1 MTKQTENN
9 GGVGGH
15 NSLATSNHNSNG
27 GISTTTTSS
36 GMSTVAVTSASVSA
50 TTGGTNPGTT
60 TSCFPAVNSRDLCPN
75 FEADD
80 IIGDGESGSGGGP
93 FTHKSYNSAQ
103 DTIYLCN
110 FRVSVDGD
118 WLCLRQLDDVE
129 VPMQRPPS
137 YYETLPPSPEFV
149 PFYGSNNIFLKLFI
163 QYLLNRHTTRSI
175 HNS

>member
-9 GGVGGH
+9 GSLGGPTGAVSH
-15 NSLATSNHNSNG
+15 Q
-27 GISTTTTSS
+27 TTTGNVTTS
-36 GMSTVAVTSASVSA
+36 GGTGVVGSASV
-50 TTGGTNPGTT
+50 TTSGGGNGATT
-60 TSCFPAVNSRDLCPN
+60 TSCFPSVDRRDLCPN
-75 FEADD
+75 FDVTSADD
-80 IIGDGESGSGGGP
+80 IIDGDSGSSGGP

-118 WLCLRQLDDVE
+118 WLCLRQLEDVE

-149 PFYGSNNIFLKLFI
+149 PFYGS
-163 QYLLNRHTTRSI
+163 Y
-175 HNS
+175 